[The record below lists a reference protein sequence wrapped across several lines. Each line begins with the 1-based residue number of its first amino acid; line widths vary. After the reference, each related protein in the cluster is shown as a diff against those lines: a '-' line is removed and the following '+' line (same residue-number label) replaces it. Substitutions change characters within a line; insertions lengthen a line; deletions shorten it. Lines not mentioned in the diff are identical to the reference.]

1 MSYIYKIPIYVEVEI
16 EGECSHLQI
25 SKAVDKFVAVHVQN
39 IVEEIRVFPK
49 SYTNDFDITAE
60 DVRRFLNVRRVRLS
74 VISKS
79 QAFKRISEK

>member
-1 MSYIYKIPIYVEVEI
+1 MYIYKIPIYVEVEI

-25 SKAVDKFVAVHVQN
+25 SKAVDKFVASHVQDV
-39 IVEEIRVFPK
+39 VEEIRVFPN
-49 SYTNDFDITAE
+49 SYTNDFDTTAE
-60 DVRRFLNVRRVRLS
+60 LVRGFLKVKRVRLS